1 MTSFPTECSQSR
13 HNLFPT
19 ESGEMAVPLQRSHGQ
34 EGGGCYGSAPPCPPG
49 FTLGARG
56 ADAAGAEDPGPR
68 EASGVPTSQ
77 PVAGEARKT
86 AGSLLSVGL
95 PSRPLGMSGMPAA
108 PRGLELPEA
117 HPPDVSRWPWRIY
130 SVDHGWNS
138 PKLDGQDC
146 LLPYSHHSAFPS
158 SALWGTTALPPSFL
172 DPLPSFN
179 THYCPQVRFL
189 YFSCPKHMTKAFHDL
204 HAQYLPLVIK
214 RGLPS
219 WKGRGLSTGW
229 VWGVGRGCRGH
240 PSRPGDGVA
249 PP

>member
-1 MTSFPTECSQSR
+1 MGKTGLTNEASQRHPRGQAVTSFPTECSQSG
-13 HNLFPT
+13 HSLFPA
-19 ESGEMAVPLQRSHGQ
+19 ESGEMAVPLQCSHGQ

-68 EASGVPTSQ
+68 EASGVPASQ

-117 HPPDVSRWPWRIY
+117 HPPDGSPWPWRIY

-146 LLPYSHHSAFPS
+146 LLPYFHHSAFPS
-158 SALWGTTALPPSFL
+158 STLWGTTT
-172 DPLPSFN
+172 LPSPSL
-179 THYCPQVRFL
+179 TPFL
-189 YFSCPKHMTKAFHDL
+189 LLT
-204 HAQYLPLVIK
+204 
-214 RGLPS
+214 
-219 WKGRGLSTGW
+219 LSLL
-229 VWGVGRGCRGH
+229 
-240 PSRPGDGVA
+240 SSS
-249 PP
+249 